1 MVDWVPALVVLV
13 VVLVVW
19 QESIEIFHIKKF
31 LAPQPT
37 AIASTFWADRH
48 ELLSAGW
55 FTFQEALGGFV
66 IGCGFALLCA
76 LVLARWR
83 GLGRALMPYM
93 IAASAVPIIAFAPI
107 MNAWF
112 NPFSKGSKM
121 AIAAVLCFFPV
132 LVNSLRGLT
141 SVRPESVE
149 LMRSYGAGELETF
162 RRVRIPTALPF
173 IFTSLKIATVLA
185 MIGAIVGEYFGGPIE
200 ALGVKILNDSS
211 YGNFTDAARP
221 SSSRRRGRE
230 SASPA
235 PSESPSISRS
245 RWSSGWPCAGWHRQA
260 TDRGSEW
267 RRGFQHERGPNEA
280 QVLGLRD
287 TCCGCGDRGSGR
299 RRRHESGGLDEIAE
313 ADQGDAPAEVGYSG
327 AVRGLL
333 RREGQGVLQGSG
345 TRRQDQ
351 AWRP

>member
-1 MVDWVPALVVLV
+1 VSTAPVVVQPVPRGTLAGRVGKRMVDWVPALVVLV
-13 VVLVVW
+13 IVLVVW
-19 QESIEIFHIKKF
+19 QESIEILHIKKF

-66 IGCGFALLCA
+66 IGCGFALLFA

-112 NPFSKGSKM
+112 DPFSKGSKM

-185 MIGAIVGEYFGGPIE
+185 MIGAIVGEYFGGAFT
-200 ALGVKILNDSS
+200 ALGVLIN
-211 YGNFTDAARP
+211 
-221 SSSRRRGRE
+221 
-230 SASPA
+230 
-235 PSESPSISRS
+235 SRS
-245 RWSSGWPCAGWHRQA
+245 TTFQFKEAWAGIGVACAFGIAFYLAVALVERLA
-260 TDRGSEW
+260 LRGVAS
-267 RRGFQHERGPNEA
+267 
-280 QVLGLRD
+280 
-287 TCCGCGDRGSGR
+287 TGD
-299 RRRHESGGLDEIAE
+299 
-313 ADQGDAPAEVGYSG
+313 
-327 AVRGLL
+327 
-333 RREGQGVLQGSG
+333 
-345 TRRQDQ
+345 
-351 AWRP
+351 

>member
-1 MVDWVPALVVLV
+1 VSAAPAVVQPVPRGTLAGRVGKRMVDWVPALVVLV

-66 IGCGFALLCA
+66 IGCGLALLCA

-83 GLGRALMPYM
+83 GLGQALMPYM

-185 MIGAIVGEYFGGPIE
+185 MIGAIVGEYFGGAFT
-200 ALGVKILNDSS
+200 ALGVLIN
-211 YGNFTDAARP
+211 
-221 SSSRRRGRE
+221 
-230 SASPA
+230 
-235 PSESPSISRS
+235 SRS
-245 RWSSGWPCAGWHRQA
+245 TTFQFKEAWAGIGVACAFGIAFYLAVALVERLA
-260 TDRGSEW
+260 LRGAAS
-267 RRGFQHERGPNEA
+267 
-280 QVLGLRD
+280 
-287 TCCGCGDRGSGR
+287 TGD
-299 RRRHESGGLDEIAE
+299 
-313 ADQGDAPAEVGYSG
+313 
-327 AVRGLL
+327 
-333 RREGQGVLQGSG
+333 
-345 TRRQDQ
+345 
-351 AWRP
+351 

>member
-1 MVDWVPALVVLV
+1 MSTAPVGVQPVPRGTLARRVGKRMVDWVPALVVLV

-185 MIGAIVGEYFGGPIE
+185 MIGAIVGEYFGGAFT
-200 ALGVKILNDSS
+200 ALGVLIN
-211 YGNFTDAARP
+211 
-221 SSSRRRGRE
+221 
-230 SASPA
+230 
-235 PSESPSISRS
+235 SRS
-245 RWSSGWPCAGWHRQA
+245 TTFQFKEAWAGIGVACAFGIAFYLAVALVERLA
-260 TDRGSEW
+260 LRGVAS
-267 RRGFQHERGPNEA
+267 
-280 QVLGLRD
+280 
-287 TCCGCGDRGSGR
+287 TGD
-299 RRRHESGGLDEIAE
+299 
-313 ADQGDAPAEVGYSG
+313 
-327 AVRGLL
+327 
-333 RREGQGVLQGSG
+333 
-345 TRRQDQ
+345 
-351 AWRP
+351 

>member
-1 MVDWVPALVVLV
+1 VSTAPGVVQPIPRGTLAGRVGKRMLDWVPALVVLV
-13 VVLVVW
+13 VVLVIW
-19 QESIEIFHIKKF
+19 QESIELLHIKKF

-48 ELLSAGW
+48 ELISAGW

-66 IGCGFALLCA
+66 IGCGLALVFALI
-76 LVLARWR
+76 LARWR

-112 NPFSKGSKM
+112 NPFSKGSKI

-141 SVRPESVE
+141 SVRPESIE

-185 MIGAIVGEYFGGPIE
+185 MIGAIVGEYFGGAFT
-200 ALGVKILNDSS
+200 ALGVLIN
-211 YGNFTDAARP
+211 
-221 SSSRRRGRE
+221 
-230 SASPA
+230 
-235 PSESPSISRS
+235 SRS
-245 RWSSGWPCAGWHRQA
+245 TTFQFKEAWAGIGVACAFGIAFYLAVALVERL
-260 TDRGSEW
+260 TLRGVAS
-267 RRGFQHERGPNEA
+267 
-280 QVLGLRD
+280 
-287 TCCGCGDRGSGR
+287 TGD
-299 RRRHESGGLDEIAE
+299 
-313 ADQGDAPAEVGYSG
+313 
-327 AVRGLL
+327 
-333 RREGQGVLQGSG
+333 
-345 TRRQDQ
+345 
-351 AWRP
+351 

>member
-1 MVDWVPALVVLV
+1 MSTAPVVVQPVPRGTLAGRVGKRMVDWVPALVVLV

-185 MIGAIVGEYFGGPIE
+185 MIGAMVGEYFGGAFT
-200 ALGVKILNDSS
+200 ALGVLIN
-211 YGNFTDAARP
+211 
-221 SSSRRRGRE
+221 
-230 SASPA
+230 
-235 PSESPSISRS
+235 SRS
-245 RWSSGWPCAGWHRQA
+245 TTFQFKEAWAGIGVACAFGIAFYLAVALVERLA
-260 TDRGSEW
+260 LRGVAS
-267 RRGFQHERGPNEA
+267 
-280 QVLGLRD
+280 
-287 TCCGCGDRGSGR
+287 TGD
-299 RRRHESGGLDEIAE
+299 
-313 ADQGDAPAEVGYSG
+313 
-327 AVRGLL
+327 
-333 RREGQGVLQGSG
+333 
-345 TRRQDQ
+345 
-351 AWRP
+351 

>member
-1 MVDWVPALVVLV
+1 VSTAPVVVQPVPRGTLAGRVGKRMVDWVPALVVLV

-185 MIGAIVGEYFGGPIE
+185 MIGAIVGEYFGGAFT
-200 ALGVKILNDSS
+200 ALGVLIN
-211 YGNFTDAARP
+211 
-221 SSSRRRGRE
+221 
-230 SASPA
+230 
-235 PSESPSISRS
+235 SRS
-245 RWSSGWPCAGWHRQA
+245 TTFQFKEAWAGIGVACAFGIAFYLAVALVERLA
-260 TDRGSEW
+260 LRGAAS
-267 RRGFQHERGPNEA
+267 
-280 QVLGLRD
+280 
-287 TCCGCGDRGSGR
+287 TGD
-299 RRRHESGGLDEIAE
+299 
-313 ADQGDAPAEVGYSG
+313 
-327 AVRGLL
+327 
-333 RREGQGVLQGSG
+333 
-345 TRRQDQ
+345 
-351 AWRP
+351 

>member
-1 MVDWVPALVVLV
+1 VSTAPVVVQPVPRGTLAGRVGKRMVDWVPALVVLV

-185 MIGAIVGEYFGGPIE
+185 MIGAIVGEYFGGAFT
-200 ALGVKILNDSS
+200 ALGVLIN
-211 YGNFTDAARP
+211 
-221 SSSRRRGRE
+221 
-230 SASPA
+230 
-235 PSESPSISRS
+235 SRS
-245 RWSSGWPCAGWHRQA
+245 TTFQFKEAWAGIGVACAFGIAFYLAVALVERLA
-260 TDRGSEW
+260 LRGVAS
-267 RRGFQHERGPNEA
+267 
-280 QVLGLRD
+280 
-287 TCCGCGDRGSGR
+287 TGD
-299 RRRHESGGLDEIAE
+299 
-313 ADQGDAPAEVGYSG
+313 
-327 AVRGLL
+327 
-333 RREGQGVLQGSG
+333 
-345 TRRQDQ
+345 
-351 AWRP
+351 